1 MNLPLWMVEGGIR
14 IYNGGIMPYT
24 VKDFLDH
31 TEFISDHGPGFLVG
45 LVTGIVIGAL
55 LHGVLT

>member
-1 MNLPLWMVEGGIR
+1 
-14 IYNGGIMPYT
+14 MPYT